1 MEGRKKRDWGT
12 IAAVLCVLLLAVNLW
27 QGKRLENLERRISE
41 AQWNLSAEIKGL
53 ESSLYTQAQE
63 EDKLV
68 QNWYYNSSTNM
79 EKRCLDLTVS
89 VVLKAWR
96 EDTAAEALWVGDGN
110 SDGQGSAPLTGDGK
124 GTFTGV
130 LEIPLDRGLLEF
142 ALVLVTRDG
151 GDVRR
156 ENLGGIYDTAE
167 LLPVQC
173 TYQGGRTTAEY
184 MKGIFTA
191 YGRSAELYT
200 KADPGGIET
209 ESQVFRLRRNDEIVA
224 EQAAEPEDASNRYSC
239 GKLTSEAQPGDR
251 MALTF
256 FCRDENG
263 LGYEFLLQNW
273 VAVAERDVAYVDAEW
288 EDWLKLTW
296 N

>member
-53 ESSLYTQAQE
+53 ESSLYAQAQE
-63 EDKLV
+63 KDKLV
-68 QNWYYNSSTNM
+68 QNWNYTSSTNM

-130 LEIPLDRGLLEF
+130 LEIPLDR
-142 ALVLVTRDG
+142 
-151 GDVRR
+151 
-156 ENLGGIYDTAE
+156 
-167 LLPVQC
+167 
-173 TYQGGRTTAEY
+173 
-184 MKGIFTA
+184 
-191 YGRSAELYT
+191 
-200 KADPGGIET
+200 
-209 ESQVFRLRRNDEIVA
+209 
-224 EQAAEPEDASNRYSC
+224 
-239 GKLTSEAQPGDR
+239 
-251 MALTF
+251 
-256 FCRDENG
+256 
-263 LGYEFLLQNW
+263 
-273 VAVAERDVAYVDAEW
+273 
-288 EDWLKLTW
+288 
-296 N
+296 

>member
-1 MEGRKKRDWGT
+1 M
-12 IAAVLCVLLLAVNLW
+12 
-27 QGKRLENLERRISE
+27 
-41 AQWNLSAEIKGL
+41 
-53 ESSLYTQAQE
+53 
-63 EDKLV
+63 
-68 QNWYYNSSTNM
+68 
-79 EKRCLDLTVS
+79 
-89 VVLKAWR
+89 
-96 EDTAAEALWVGDGN
+96 
-110 SDGQGSAPLTGDGK
+110 
-124 GTFTGV
+124 
-130 LEIPLDRGLLEF
+130 LEF

-224 EQAAEPEDASNRYSC
+224 EQAAEPEDASNRYSG

-273 VAVAERDVAYVDAEW
+273 VAVAERDVAYVGAEW